1 MLVLSYSRYTRDNN
15 NNNNYNYISSRC
27 VEKIDNLFLNKTP
40 IWFMRQAGRY
50 LPEYRKLRELKG
62 SFLKLCFDPKA
73 AAEVSLQPV
82 RRFDIDFIILFSDIL
97 VIPLALGQKL
107 DFVENEGPIL
117 GELPCINKL
126 TDCDLNICIQTISKV
141 FETIEILEKKKQQK
155 KLIGFC
161 GGPFTVMNYMI
172 ERGTSKTHSKI
183 LKFIRE
189 HPQRSEQLI
198 KVIQDISVVYLL
210 RQIKSGVD
218 LIKIFDS
225 WAGILS
231 KEEYKKYII
240 KPSIYINK
248 KLKQEYP
255 NIPRIFF
262 PRGSGKNIINFIE
275 QVDCNVL
282 AIDEKYPQELKEL
295 AIKKNVIL
303 QGNLNPTILARGGEK
318 MKRKIKQILFDFKK
332 NKHIFNLSHGVL
344 PKTPVENISTA
355 IQIVREYEFNK
366 RTPETTI

>member
-1 MLVLSYSRYTRDNN
+1 M
-15 NNNNYNYISSRC
+15 
-27 VEKIDNLFLNKTP
+27 EKFENLFLNKTP

-50 LPEYRKLRELKG
+50 LPEYRKLRDQKG
-62 SFLKLCFDPKA
+62 SFLNLCFDPKA
-73 AAEVSLQPV
+73 AADVSLQPL

-107 DFVENEGPIL
+107 EFIENEGPIL
-117 GELPCINKL
+117 GDLPCINKL
-126 TDCDLNICIQTISKV
+126 IDCDLNVCIQTISQV
-141 FETIEILEKKKQQK
+141 FETIEILEGKKQQK

-172 ERGTSKTHSKI
+172 ERGTSKTHQKI

-189 HPQRSEQLI
+189 YPKRSERLL
-198 KVIQDISVVYLL
+198 KVIQEISLLYLL

-231 KEEYKKYII
+231 KKEYEKYVI
-240 KPSIYINK
+240 KPSVYINE
-248 KLKQEYP
+248 KLKQRYP
-255 NIPRIFF
+255 SIPRICF
-262 PRGSGKNIINFIE
+262 PRGSGKNIISFID

-282 AIDEKYPQELKEL
+282 AVDEKYPQQLKEI
-295 AIKKNVIL
+295 ARKKNIIL
-303 QGNLNPTILARGGEK
+303 QGNLNPTILAEGGER

-344 PKTPVENISTA
+344 PNTPIVNVSTA
-355 IQIVREYEFNK
+355 IEIVREYESNK
-366 RTPETTI
+366 RTS